1 MLFKQVPVSIPGGA
15 GTRLRTQFAALC
27 YRVKDGKPSILLTTS
42 RGTGRWITPK
52 GWPMRGLTPAET
64 AAQEA
69 WEEAGVLGKG
79 VDRCLG
85 LFRYEKML
93 DRKRKVPCVVLVYP
107 VKVNKLARRYPEH
120 GERKRKW
127 LSPAK
132 AASRVFHPE
141 LAEILGAFDHKAL
154 R

>member
-1 MLFKQVPVSIPGGA
+1 MLLKELPVSIPGGHGA
-15 GTRLRTQFAALC
+15 RLRTQYAALC
-27 YRVKDGKPSILLTTS
+27 YRVREGRPMLLMTTS

-52 GWPMRGLTPAET
+52 GWPIHGLSPAQT

-69 WEEAGVLGKG
+69 WEEAGVIGKA

-85 LFRYEKML
+85 LYRSEKVI
-93 DRKRKVPCVVLVYP
+93 DGKRKVPCVVLVYP
-107 VKVNKLARRYPEH
+107 VKVCKLARRYPER

-127 LSPAK
+127 LSPRK
-132 AASRVFHPE
+132 AAARVCNPE
-141 LAEILGAFDHKAL
+141 LAEILGSFDHKAL